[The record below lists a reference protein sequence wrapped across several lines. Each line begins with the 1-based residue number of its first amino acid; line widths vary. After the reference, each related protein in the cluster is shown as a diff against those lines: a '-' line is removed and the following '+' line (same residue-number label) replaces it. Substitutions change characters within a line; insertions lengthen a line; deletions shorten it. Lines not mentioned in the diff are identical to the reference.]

1 MSRDQRPGRVRVI
14 SSGRPPEPPQRRRGD
29 VDANPNAGA
38 AGSADEAMPG
48 AVRPMVAAAAAPA
61 VSRVMLVLL
70 FVIGCG
76 LGGGLI
82 AALGLFDV
90 GIA

>member
-1 MSRDQRPGRVRVI
+1 
-14 SSGRPPEPPQRRRGD
+14 
-29 VDANPNAGA
+29 
-38 AGSADEAMPG
+38 MPG